1 MKKLAVVLCALFVV
15 FATSCTKDG
24 NAEAFVGTYN
34 VSTVEHV
41 TWGNDSGT
49 LTDTGILYITK
60 VSSNRVRTSG
70 YFSTEGEVVGN
81 SVYFESMYAQDAAGY
96 TTTVFGTGNLNGNVL
111 SFTCNSSGQLAY
123 NGVMYPYY
131 STAQMT
137 CIKQ

>member
-1 MKKLAVVLCALFVV
+1 MKKLAIVLCALFVV

-24 NAEAFVGTYN
+24 NAEAFVGTY
-34 VSTVEHV
+34 
-41 TWGNDSGT
+41 
-49 LTDTGILYITK
+49 K

-111 SFTCNSSGQLAY
+111 TFTCNMSGQLAS
-123 NGVMYPYY
+123 NGIMYPFY